1 MHLYDLIFLT
11 LIGSLRPRLKAR
23 ATTHG
28 IEQTDYGNDDDT
40 DIDGDNYSDDHTEDR
55 SVTFSL
61 PKRNQVRRIANKY
74 LLQPIFDITLL
85 NNTFDSYYFSLF
97 QFEIF

>member
-1 MHLYDLIFLT
+1 M
-11 LIGSLRPRLKAR
+11 IGSRRPRLKAR

-28 IEQTDYGNDDDT
+28 IEQTDYRNDDDT

-61 PKRNQVRRIANKY
+61 PKRNQVRRITNKY
-74 LLQPIFDITLL
+74 SLRTIINVALLKYTLDYKYL
-85 NNTFDSYYFSLF
+85 SLF
-97 QFEIF
+97 

>member
-11 LIGSLRPRLKAR
+11 LIGSRRPRLKAR

-28 IEQTDYGNDDDT
+28 IEQTDYRNDDDT

-61 PKRNQVRRIANKY
+61 PKRNRVRRIANKY
-74 LLQPIFDITLL
+74 SLRPIINVTLL
-85 NNTFDSYYFSLF
+85 NNKFSSNYFSLF
-97 QFEIF
+97 